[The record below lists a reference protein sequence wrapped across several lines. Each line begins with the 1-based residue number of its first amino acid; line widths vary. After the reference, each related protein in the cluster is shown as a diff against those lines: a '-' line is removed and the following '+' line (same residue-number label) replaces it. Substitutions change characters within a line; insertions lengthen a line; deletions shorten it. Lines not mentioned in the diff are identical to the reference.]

1 MSTLWE
7 PPAEMRASRVGDVTQ
22 YDFSYPKIKLPGLA
36 EELIHR
42 AEEFPMLAVTRRVK
56 PWLAQAFENPS
67 TGEKT
72 IAIPHDA
79 IIQVYDHQFF
89 ETADSADTKEY
100 ALTKF
105 GWVLTSDLKTALTW
119 SVGGYVCAKSDSY
132 QQMNECA
139 DTIMPVLKPLQIVKL
154 FDKMKVDYTNM
165 HDFQGYSPNQDLA
178 PIFEML
184 FDVFAHAAHD
194 IVSYLNSPYTGLF
207 LFPGWGSYMK
217 NSHYSQRSFTIPTH
231 LTSFSNG
238 MILGHGQRNTPLLKR
253 YSWIVGKTYGDIAVL
268 QTYDGN
274 FRHEFTIMMR
284 QIGAFSDTSE
294 VKVWR
299 RSGNS
304 PYTISNVV
312 RKCSLEEHVA
322 LFGPGVI
329 LDIKL
334 PTEVEN
340 SFVKGWEADEFK
352 FQDPIDRITI
362 ANEHFRAHLDTSCVD
377 DDDEY
382 DLEVYASCN
391 EFDWTRMD
399 RDRVKPRFTFMTTIP
414 RRHRP
419 RQVTNTRPALHPA
432 VSKTG
437 HMQKATMASK
447 SKKCAHK
454 ECSHE
459 DVDLS
464 IDQNDSARP
473 RLLQVPS
480 TYEIKLAE
488 NFEEDLD
495 NRQKK
500 AHQLKNRQMKRRK
513 GGKRKLRKNKSK
525 ILKQREIRKNKKR
538 KQKARQVARD
548 TKTRNSDGRSYLD
561 YLLSPYSQTE
571 PTILNPKPQC
581 FRCLYCFYCILH
593 DPRQKQVKTKT
604 TKKVIKSDS
613 SDDFLLKTW
622 KLMASRKTKKAKSRE
637 KKLYQRKVAKEK
649 RSKDKREARRKTK
662 FAHRANAKRFVGSI
676 AA

>member
-7 PPAEMRASRVGDVTQ
+7 PPAEMCATRVGDVTQ
-22 YDFSYPKIKLPGLA
+22 YDFSYPKIKLPGFA

-119 SVGGYVCAKSDSY
+119 SVGGYVRAKRDSY
-132 QQMNECA
+132 QQMNEYA

-154 FDKMKVDYTNM
+154 FDKMKVDYTNL
-165 HDFQGYSPNQDLA
+165 HDFQVYSPNQDLV

-184 FDVFAHAAHD
+184 FDVFAHAAHE

-207 LFPGWGSYMK
+207 LFPGWGSYIK
-217 NSHYSQRSFTIPTH
+217 NSHYSRRSFTIPTH
-231 LTSFSNG
+231 LTSCSNG
-238 MILGHGQRNTPLLKR
+238 MILGHGQCNTPLLQR
-253 YSWIVGKTYGDIAVL
+253 YSWIVGKKYGDIAVL

-299 RSGNS
+299 RSGNFQ
-304 PYTISNVV
+304 YTISNVV

-382 DLEVYASCN
+382 DLEVYATCN
-391 EFDWTRMD
+391 QFDWTRMD
-399 RDRVKPRFTFMTTIP
+399 RDRVKPRFRMMPKVP
-414 RRHRP
+414 RRRRP
-419 RQVTNTRPALHPA
+419 RRVTNTGPALYSA

-437 HMQKATMASK
+437 HIQKATMASK
-447 SKKCAHK
+447 SKKCAHN

-459 DVDLS
+459 D
-464 IDQNDSARP
+464 SARP
-473 RLLQVPS
+473 QPLQVPS
-480 TYEIKLAE
+480 TYEINLAE
-488 NFEEDLD
+488 NFEEDSES
-495 NRQKK
+495 RQKK

-513 GGKRKLRKNKSK
+513 GGKRKSRKNKSK

-571 PTILNPKPQC
+571 PTILKPPCQCWMCLGLPNP
-581 FRCLYCFYCILH
+581 RL
-593 DPRQKQVKTKT
+593 KQVDKTKT

-613 SDDFLLKTW
+613 SEDFSVKTW
-622 KLMASRKTKKAKSRE
+622 KLMGSRKTQKEKSRE
-637 KKLYQRKVAKEK
+637 RKLYQRKVAKAK

>member
-1 MSTLWE
+1 MWE
-7 PPAEMRASRVGDVTQ
+7 PPAEMRATRVGDVTQ
-22 YDFSYPKIKLPGLA
+22 YDFSYPKINFPGLS
-36 EELIHR
+36 EEIIHR

-56 PWLAQAFENPS
+56 TWLAQAFEDPS
-67 TGEKT
+67 TGKKT
-72 IAIPHDA
+72 IAIPHHAD
-79 IIQVYDHQFF
+79 IQVYDHQFF
-89 ETADSADTKEY
+89 ETPDSEDAKEY

-105 GWVLTSDLKTALTW
+105 GWVLTSDLKTAPRW
-119 SVGGYVCAKSDSY
+119 KCDSY

-139 DTIMPVLKPLQIVKL
+139 DTIMPVLEPLEIVKL
-154 FDKMKVDYTNM
+154 FDKMKVDYTNL
-165 HDFQGYSPNQDLA
+165 HDFQVYSPNQDLV
-178 PIFEML
+178 PIFEIL
-184 FDVFAHAAHD
+184 FDVFADAAND
-194 IVSYLNSPYTGLF
+194 IVSYLNSPYSGLF
-207 LFPGWGSYMK
+207 LFPVFGSQEK
-217 NSHYSQRSFTIPTH
+217 NRHYWRSVNIPTH

-238 MILGHGQRNTPLLKR
+238 MILGHGQSTTPLMKR
-253 YSWIVGKTYGDIAVL
+253 YSWIVGKKHGDIAVL
-268 QTYDGN
+268 QTYDQK

-299 RSGNS
+299 RSGNF
-304 PYTISNVV
+304 PYSISNVV

-382 DLEVYASCN
+382 DLEVYATCN

-399 RDRVKPRFTFMTTIP
+399 RDKVKPRFRMMPKVP
-414 RRHRP
+414 RRRRP
-419 RQVTNTRPALHPA
+419 RRVTNTRPALHSA

-437 HMQKATMASK
+437 DMQKSAIASK

-454 ECSHE
+454 ECSHG
-459 DVDLS
+459 DVNFS
-464 IDQNDSARP
+464 IDQSDSARP
-473 RLLQVPS
+473 ERWQVPS
-480 TYEIKLAE
+480 TYEINLAE
-488 NFEEDLD
+488 NFEEDLE

-500 AHQLKNRQMKRRK
+500 AHQLKNLHMKRRK
-513 GGKRKLRKNKSK
+513 GGKRKSRKNKSK

-571 PTILNPKPQC
+571 PTILYPPCQC
-581 FRCLYCFYCILH
+581 WMCLGLT
-593 DPRQKQVKTKT
+593 DPRLKKVDKSE
-604 TKKVIKSDS
+604 TKKVFKSDS
-613 SDDFLLKTW
+613 LDDFSLKTW
-622 KLMASRKTKKAKSRE
+622 KLMGSRKTKKEKSRE
-637 KKLYQRKVAKEK
+637 RKLYQRKVAKAK